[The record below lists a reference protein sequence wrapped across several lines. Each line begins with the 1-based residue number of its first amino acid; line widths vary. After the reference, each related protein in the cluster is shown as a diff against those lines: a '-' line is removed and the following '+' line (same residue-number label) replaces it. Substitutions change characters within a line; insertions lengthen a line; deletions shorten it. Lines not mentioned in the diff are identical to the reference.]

1 MTVEWGKIVKS
12 INWTLVLVGV
22 INFGLLLYILKR
34 LLFKPALE
42 FLDRRREQIA
52 ARIQAARQSETHA
65 LQLVSEKEA
74 ELEQARERAES
85 ILAEARREAENVIA
99 QARIAAKSDGAKI
112 LADSK
117 QRLEQERD
125 RMIHDL
131 REAYA
136 ELAVLGAEQVLD
148 REIQS
153 EDHRRLLDQLLEE
166 IDEETLRI
174 QS

>member
-1 MTVEWGKIVKS
+1 MSVEWGKIVKS
-12 INWTLVLVGV
+12 INWTLVFSLV
-22 INFGLLLYILKR
+22 NFGILLYLLKR

-52 ARIQAARQSETHA
+52 SRIQAARTSETQA
-65 LQLVSEKEA
+65 EQLVAERESE
-74 ELEQARERAES
+74 LQQARERAEG
-85 ILAEARREAENVIA
+85 ILEEARHEAEAML
-99 QARIAAKSDGAKI
+99 ARAKKAAKNDAAKI

-117 QRLEQERD
+117 HRLEQERD

-136 ELAVLGAEQVLD
+136 EIAILGAERVLD
-148 REIQS
+148 REIRI

-166 IDEETLRI
+166 INEETLRI
-174 QS
+174 PS